1 MWGKQS
7 VRKAVW
13 YLGSRKRLKKR
24 TKGGQ
29 RGGALPRVLIASAAP
44 QLVSEIAKPLLKKN
58 LVGEEGEDDETKYTT
73 KRTYDTIESSI
84 AKRNIVPIEI
94 RNGKQM
100 KFTIKRYN

>member
-1 MWGKQS
+1 M
-7 VRKAVW
+7 
-13 YLGSRKRLKKR
+13 
-24 TKGGQ
+24 
-29 RGGALPRVLIASAAP
+29 
-44 QLVSEIAKPLLKKN
+44 
-58 LVGEEGEDDETKYTT
+58 GEEGEDDETKYTT